1 MRIGRMGRRK
11 SNGWMLYILLGV
23 VEAADTPKALAGTS
37 MGRAWKAI
45 GIQKR

>member
-1 MRIGRMGRRK
+1 MRIGRMGRHK
-11 SNGWMLYILLGV
+11 SNGWMLCILLGIIV
-23 VEAADTPKALAGTS
+23 AADTPKALAG